1 MKTDMKAKLRR
12 HEMCIGT
19 HVSLN
24 EAVVTE
30 MMGYL
35 PYDYLWIDMEHSVI
49 NTERLLGQ
57 LIAARASGINAIV
70 RIPANDPI
78 LAKPVLD
85 AGADGI
91 IFPMIRGYDDAA
103 RAMEACMYPPRGVR
117 GYGPWRAYRFG
128 TINGAD
134 YRATVDDTL
143 LRFIQIEEMGAIR
156 ELDKI
161 LTIDAIDAFI
171 FGPNDLSGS
180 MGKLGQTNDPE
191 VRAVIDE
198 AIAKINAEM
207 WAELFLWNRENLSAQ
222 IDQFSAA
229 LQQMK
234 GYLEAEDKIAYLSG
248 SFGEGGGT
256 TFVEINKVRKIFDNS
271 YSFNLPSNGIH
282 PAVSFSTDGLSGGTG
297 YSLRHCIPVLL
308 PTELR
313 CAWQAVFRRRFSE
326 CGGWL

>member
-1 MKTDMKAKLRR
+1 M
-12 HEMCIGT
+12 
-19 HVSLN
+19 
-24 EAVVTE
+24 
-30 MMGYL
+30 
-35 PYDYLWIDMEHSVI
+35 
-49 NTERLLGQ
+49 
-57 LIAARASGINAIV
+57 

-198 AIAKINAEM
+198 AIAKINAAGKVAGVSLGLADEKAM
-207 WAELFLWNRENLSAQ
+207 RSWYDRGVRMLSSGYDVKYIMAGAQANLANMR
-222 IDQFSAA
+222 AA
-229 LQQMK
+229 FHL
-234 GYLEAEDKIAYLSG
+234 EDK
-248 SFGEGGGT
+248 
-256 TFVEINKVRKIFDNS
+256 
-271 YSFNLPSNGIH
+271 
-282 PAVSFSTDGLSGGTG
+282 
-297 YSLRHCIPVLL
+297 
-308 PTELR
+308 
-313 CAWQAVFRRRFSE
+313 
-326 CGGWL
+326 

>member
-198 AIAKINAEM
+198 AIAKINAAGKVAGVSLGLANEKTM
-207 WAELFLWNRENLSAQ
+207 RSWYDRGVRMLSSGYDVKYIMAGAQANLANMR
-222 IDQFSAA
+222 AA
-229 LQQMK
+229 FHL
-234 GYLEAEDKIAYLSG
+234 EDK
-248 SFGEGGGT
+248 
-256 TFVEINKVRKIFDNS
+256 
-271 YSFNLPSNGIH
+271 
-282 PAVSFSTDGLSGGTG
+282 
-297 YSLRHCIPVLL
+297 
-308 PTELR
+308 
-313 CAWQAVFRRRFSE
+313 
-326 CGGWL
+326 